1 MEGKQRDYQIGP
13 YGKAPG
19 HWTLKEAREEGA
31 RLDVLRRQGED
42 PRALK
47 SEQRQT
53 IQRTG
58 AVTFQKAADEC
69 FVCTS
74 SKLAAP
80 TLKDYKNN
88 LENQILPV
96 RILMGAASP
105 ASAHHHPPGGG
116 AFLLIQHDVE
126 QPDRHLPGSACSGSA
141 FSCRFGLAIQC

>member
-13 YGKAPG
+13 YGKAPEQ
-19 HWTLKEAREEGA
+19 WTLKEAREEGA

-105 ASAHHHPPGGG
+105 ASDHHHPPGGG
-116 AFLLIQHDVE
+116 AFLLIQHDAE
-126 QPDRHLPGSACSGSA
+126 QPDRHLPDFTCSDSASSG
-141 FSCRFGLAIQC
+141 RFGLAIQC

>member
-69 FVCTS
+69 FACTS

-116 AFLLIQHDVE
+116 AFLLIQHDAE
-126 QPDRHLPGSACSGSA
+126 QPDKHPPGSACSGSDA
-141 FSCRFGLAIQC
+141 NDQTGLAIRC

>member
-19 HWTLKEAREEGA
+19 QWTLKEAREEGA

-69 FVCTS
+69 FACTS

-105 ASAHHHPPGGG
+105 ASDHHHPPGGG
-116 AFLLIQHDVE
+116 AFLLIQHDAE
-126 QPDRHLPGSACSGSA
+126 QPDRHLPDFTCSDSASSG
-141 FSCRFGLAIQC
+141 RFGLAIQC

>member
-19 HWTLKEAREEGA
+19 QWTLKEAREEGA

-69 FVCTS
+69 FASTS

-116 AFLLIQHDVE
+116 AFLLIQHDLE

>member
-19 HWTLKEAREEGA
+19 QWTLKEAREEGA

-58 AVTFQKAADEC
+58 AVTFQKAADEW
-69 FVCTS
+69 FASTS

-105 ASAHHHPPGGG
+105 ASDHHHPPGGG
-116 AFLLIQHDVE
+116 AFLLIQHDAE
-126 QPDRHLPGSACSGSA
+126 QPDRHLPDFTCSDSA

>member
-19 HWTLKEAREEGA
+19 QWTLKEAREEGA

-53 IQRTG
+53 IQLTG
-58 AVTFQKAADEC
+58 AVTFQKAADEW
-69 FVCTS
+69 FASTS

-105 ASAHHHPPGGG
+105 ASDHHHPPGGG
-116 AFLLIQHDVE
+116 AFLLIQHDAE
-126 QPDRHLPGSACSGSA
+126 QPDRHLPDFTCSDSA

>member
-19 HWTLKEAREEGA
+19 QWTLKEAREEGA

-58 AVTFQKAADEC
+58 AVTFQKEADEC
-69 FVCTS
+69 FACTS

>member
-13 YGKAPG
+13 YGKAPEQ
-19 HWTLKEAREEGA
+19 WTLKEAREEGA

-116 AFLLIQHDVE
+116 AFLLIQHDAE
-126 QPDRHLPGSACSGSA
+126 QPDRHLPSSACSDSA
-141 FSCRFGLAIQC
+141 TSGRFGLAIQC

>member
-19 HWTLKEAREEGA
+19 QWTLKEAREEGA

-74 SKLAAP
+74 SKLAAT

-105 ASAHHHPPGGG
+105 ASDHHHPPGGG
-116 AFLLIQHDVE
+116 AFLLIQHDAE
-126 QPDRHLPGSACSGSA
+126 QPDRHLPDFTCSDSASSG
-141 FSCRFGLAIQC
+141 RFGLAIQC